1 MCNLTSNCYQVSRPL
16 PKPTQDLGT
25 RWMPA
30 LLWPPKTTRLLG
42 DYRPKT
48 TEEPRLPPPPTQTLK
63 TRSPSLWPTG
73 TRHPST
79 KTPTPP
85 PTQLKTTQLP
95 LATLWLK
102 HRTILTATSRIH
114 PLTARHTTFAVRNP
128 MLHRLTAL
136 HTNCTAPS
144 QWSRRS
150 SSSTSTLCTTDSPPT
165 L

>member
-30 LLWPPKTTRLLG
+30 LLWPPKTARLLG
-42 DYRPKT
+42 DYQPRT
-48 TEEPRLPPPPTQTLK
+48 RQEPRLPPPLTQTLK
-63 TRSPSLWPTG
+63 TRSPSLWPTA
-73 TRHPST
+73 TRHPAT
-79 KTPTPP
+79 KTT
-85 PTQLKTTQLP
+85 LLP

-102 HRTILTATSRIH
+102 HRTTLTATSRIL

-136 HTNCTAPS
+136 HTNYTAPN

-165 L
+165 S